1 MWNKEKFLF
10 ILVFVSLNIN
20 AQERYL
26 ETVFEGVGVETL
38 SYYSNLELDVYTP
51 LNDTETNRPL
61 LLLVHGGGF
70 SGGKRDNP
78 LERSFSKDMASRGY
92 IVASMSYRL
101 TRKGKGF
108 GCDCPE
114 AEKRDTF
121 LNASQDVYRATE
133 FLIEHSAS
141 LGIDSKKIILV
152 GSSAGAEAVLNAAFM
167 QNDPEYSAILKAP
180 IQFAGVI
187 SFAGA
192 LLSASEIT
200 TENAVPSLF
209 FHGKKDRLVPYKT
222 AAHHYCDPDAKG
234 YILLDGSKTIAK
246 KLWKL
251 NAPAQLVKDPKG
263 NHDWANIAYKRT
275 DRISKFIWL
284 TIINGE
290 KIRKRV
296 RLKK

>member
-10 ILVFVSLNIN
+10 ILVFVSLSIN

-26 ETVFEGVGVETL
+26 ETVFKGVGAETF

-61 LLLVHGGGF
+61 ILLVHGGGF

-78 LERSFSKDMASRGY
+78 LERSFSEDMAQRGY
-92 IVASMSYRL
+92 VVASISYRL

-108 GCDCPE
+108 GCDCPKE
-114 AEKRDTF
+114 EKRDTF
-121 LNASQDVYRATE
+121 LKASQDIYRATE
-133 FLIEHSAS
+133 FLIEQSTS
-141 LGIDSKKIILV
+141 LGVDPNQIILI

-167 QNDPEYSAILKAP
+167 QNDPEYSAILEAP

-192 LLSASEIT
+192 LLSVSEIT
-200 TENAVPSLF
+200 AKNAVPSLF

-222 AAHHYCDPDAKG
+222 DAHHYCDPDAKG

-251 NAPAQLVKDPKG
+251 KVPTQLVNDPKG
-263 NHDWANIAYKRT
+263 NHDWANIPYKRP
-275 DRISKFIWL
+275 DHISKFIWK
-284 TIINGE
+284 TIIKRE
-290 KIRKRV
+290 KIKKRV
-296 RLKK
+296 RLTK

>member
-10 ILVFVSLNIN
+10 ILVFVSLSIN

-26 ETVFEGVGVETL
+26 ETVFEGVGVETI

-92 IVASMSYRL
+92 IVASMTYRL

-251 NAPAQLVKDPKG
+251 NAPAQLAKDPKG